1 MLSSHPVTIFSS
13 DICPLPASLKNER
26 RLSRLIGLTV
36 FMGYLR
42 IGMVRGMEFGSQMA
56 SSPLSKTTS
65 IILLI

>member
-1 MLSSHPVTIFSS
+1 MLSSHPVTSYNS

-26 RLSRLIGLTV
+26 RLSRLIGSTV

-42 IGMVRGMEFGSQMA
+42 IGMVRGMAFGAQMA
-56 SSPLSKTTS
+56 LSPLCKTTS